1 MDNNICGGPDSGA
14 GISDSSV
21 PLSASAVQQVK
32 AVIMLGDPR
41 FVSGLSY
48 GVGTCTAGGVSHIIA
63 YVTLLTTDSL
73 MPDLR
78 ASPAPMQTR
87 SRSTVTLKIPSAA
100 METTPTTTSNT
111 SAFTEKKLWH
121 LLTASSR
128 RTKIICSS
136 KQI

>member
-48 GVGTCTAGGVSHIIA
+48 GVGTCTAGGVSHTPA
-63 YVTLLTTDSL
+63 PYVTLLTIDSL
-73 MPDLR
+73 MPDLQ

-87 SRSTVTLKIPSAA
+87 CRSTVTLRIPSAA

-111 SAFTEKKLWH
+111 SAFMEKKLWH
-121 LLTASSR
+121 LLTASSKGIKR
-128 RTKIICSS
+128 L
-136 KQI
+136 

>member
-63 YVTLLTTDSL
+63 PYVTLLTTESL

-78 ASPAPMQTR
+78 ASLAPTQTR
-87 SRSTVTLKIPSAA
+87 SRSTVTLRILSAA
-100 METTPTTTSNT
+100 TEMTPTTTSNM
-111 SAFTEKKLWH
+111 SAFMEKRPWH
-121 LLTASSR
+121 LLTASSKR
-128 RTKIICSS
+128 IKRISS
-136 KQI
+136 S